1 MDENIINNIHA
12 IATHDW
18 AKRFLC
24 EYGNAGVE
32 RLASSY
38 RDGQH
43 CTWQS
48 KHNGSFNS
56 CHKVL
61 FEDGTAWAVRY
72 PIPGRVMH
80 SDEKIR
86 REAAVMMSVK
96 KRTQI
101 PVPKV
106 IALGAAADNHDPL
119 IGPFLITEWV
129 EGKPLAIVLEELPRP
144 SWGPVLRQDVE
155 EDQLRKVYGQMA
167 RILLELAAHDFDEIG
182 ALVMTEGESESD
194 RWSIVA
200 RPMTLKVNEIEAGGN
215 VIADDHDLP
224 AFKSTTEYMQNLV
237 QQNITHLHEQGNSI
251 DDASDARQK
260 FVLRCRMMELIPH
273 FVSRKYDSGPFKLVC
288 DDFRFGNVLVDETS
302 LQVTGIIDWEWT
314 YTAPYQSLFCPPPW
328 LILERPTSWTKNGE
342 ERCKQKLSV
351 FLQCL
356 EEEEK
361 RLIRSAYDDPPDRCM
376 SSLMRDSFEDGTFRF
391 MQLLQEAFNFD
402 EEILWRNLEKALRRR
417 GLLEVGVPSKKE
429 VESFVRAKVAQ
440 LDQYN
445 QRLQAK
451 ESNDGQEVQV

>member
-1 MDENIINNIHA
+1 MDEDIMNNSHA
-12 IATHDW
+12 TATHVW
-18 AKRFLC
+18 ARRFLY
-24 EYGNAGVE
+24 EYGNEGVE

-72 PIPGRVMH
+72 SIPSRVMH
-80 SDEKIR
+80 PDEKTR
-86 REAAVMMSVK
+86 REAAVMMFVK
-96 KRTQI
+96 EHTQI

-129 EGKPLAIVLEELPRP
+129 EGKPLTTVLEELPRP
-144 SWGPVLRQDVE
+144 SWGPVLRQDIE
-155 EDQLRKVYGQMA
+155 EDQLRKVYGQMV

-182 ALVMTEGESESD
+182 ALLMTEGESESD

-215 VIADDHDLP
+215 VIADGKIAPMVHRIQRSLTSADHDLP

-237 QQNITHLHEQGNSI
+237 QQYITHLHEQGNSI

-260 FVLRCRMMELIPH
+260 FVLRCRIMELIPH
-273 FVSRKYDSGPFKLVC
+273 FVSRKYNFGPFKLVC

-302 LQVTGIIDWEWT
+302 LQVTGVIDWEWT
-314 YTAPYQSLFCPPPW
+314 YTAPYQSLFYPPPW

-342 ERCKQKLSV
+342 ERYEQKLSV

-361 RLIRSAYDDPPDRCM
+361 RLVGSAYHDPPDRRM
-376 SSLMRDSFEDGTFRF
+376 SSLMRNSFEDGTFWF
-391 MQLLQEAFNFD
+391 MQLLQEAFGFH
-402 EEILWRNLEKALRRR
+402 EEILWRNLEKALRQR
-417 GLLEVGVPSKKE
+417 G
-429 VESFVRAKVAQ
+429 
-440 LDQYN
+440 
-445 QRLQAK
+445 
-451 ESNDGQEVQV
+451 

>member
-1 MDENIINNIHA
+1 MDEDIMNNSHA
-12 IATHDW
+12 TATHVW
-18 AKRFLC
+18 ARRFLY
-24 EYGNAGVE
+24 EYGNEGVE

-72 PIPGRVMH
+72 PIPSRVMH
-80 SDEKIR
+80 PDEKTR
-86 REAAVMMSVK
+86 REAAVMMFVK
-96 KRTQI
+96 EHTQI

-129 EGKPLAIVLEELPRP
+129 EGKPLTTVLEELPRP
-144 SWGPVLRQDVE
+144 SWGPVLRQDIE
-155 EDQLRKVYGQMA
+155 EDQLRKVYGQMV

-182 ALVMTEGESESD
+182 ALLMTEGESESD

-215 VIADDHDLP
+215 VIAD
-224 AFKSTTEYMQNLV
+224 
-237 QQNITHLHEQGNSI
+237 GNSI

-260 FVLRCRMMELIPH
+260 FVLRCRIMELIPH
-273 FVSRKYDSGPFKLVC
+273 FVSRKYNFGPFKLVC

-302 LQVTGIIDWEWT
+302 LQVTGVIDWEWT
-314 YTAPYQSLFCPPPW
+314 YTAPYQSLFYPPPW

-342 ERCKQKLSV
+342 ERYEQKLSV

-361 RLIRSAYDDPPDRCM
+361 RLVGSAYDDPPDRRM
-376 SSLMRDSFEDGTFRF
+376 SSLMRNSFEDGTFWF
-391 MQLLQEAFNFD
+391 MQLLQEAFSFD
-402 EEILWRNLEKALRRR
+402 EEILWRNLEKALRQR
-417 GLLEVGVPSKKE
+417 G
-429 VESFVRAKVAQ
+429 
-440 LDQYN
+440 
-445 QRLQAK
+445 
-451 ESNDGQEVQV
+451 